1 MTAPLRP
8 AATKAYLRKKIIL
21 VTDPA
26 YDPDAPSLAI
36 LNGASALDVTNM
48 FFASSADPS
57 QSTNMA
63 RAPKRVGDGVTYEF
77 VGETQSSIGE
87 VRYSMD
93 PQGAAL
99 SDGVKCFEFL
109 PEGTTGHYVVRW
121 GIDRDVDLA
130 VTTQRVTSR
139 PFEAGPQLEV
149 PEGDAEGA
157 EVAIVQALAATGP
170 QSMRKAIVA

>member
-8 AATKAYLRKKIIL
+8 AATKAYLREKIIL

-48 FFASSADPS
+48 FFGSSARPD

-77 VGETQSSIGE
+77 VGETQSTIGE
-87 VRYSMD
+87 IRYSFD
-93 PQGAAL
+93 PQSAAL
-99 SDGVKCFEFL
+99 SDGRKCYEFL
-109 PEGTTGHYVVRW
+109 PEATTGYYVTRW
-121 GIDRDVDLA
+121 GIDRDTNLA
-130 VTTQRVTSR
+130 TTQKVTSR

-149 PEGDAEGA
+149 PEGDAEGS
-157 EVAIVQALAATGP
+157 EVAIKQPLAATGP
-170 QSMRKAIVA
+170 QSLNKAIVA

>member
-21 VTDPA
+21 VKDAA
-26 YDPDAPSLAI
+26 YDPDGPSLAI
-36 LNGASALDVTNM
+36 LTGASALDVTNM
-48 FFASSADPS
+48 FFSSSPDPS

-87 VRYSMD
+87 VRYAFN

-109 PEGTTGHYVVRW
+109 PEATTGFLVYRW
-121 GIDRDVDLA
+121 GIDRDTALA
-130 VTTQRVTSR
+130 VGQFVTSR

-157 EVAIVQALAATGP
+157 EVAIQQALAATGP
-170 QSMRKAIVA
+170 QSLKVAVVA

>member
-21 VTDPA
+21 VKDPA
-26 YDPDAPSLAI
+26 YDPAAPSLAI

-48 FFASSADPS
+48 FFTSSAKPD

-87 VRYSMD
+87 VRYAVD
-93 PQGAAL
+93 PQAAAL
-99 SDGVKCFEFL
+99 SDGVKCMEFL
-109 PEGTTGHYVVRW
+109 PEGTTGYYVCRY
-121 GIDRDVDLA
+121 GIDRDTNLA
-130 VTTQRVTSR
+130 TTQRVTSR
-139 PFEAGPQLEV
+139 PFEAGPQLEDE
-149 PEGDAEGA
+149 EGDAEGA
-157 EVAIVQALAATGP
+157 EMAIKQALAATGP